1 MQWIGLVVVVGVY
14 LGLRRR
20 ERGSTGLLLFL
31 LVVATVAGM
40 YLFQIR

>member
-1 MQWIGLVVVVGVY
+1 VQWIGLIVVVGLY

-20 ERGSTGLLLFL
+20 ERGSTGLLLVL
-31 LVVATVAGM
+31 LVAATVASM